1 MAHVHLRVAHLLSR
15 RVRVIVPA
23 LVRQPERAYVLE
35 ILLRKRPEIQAV
47 RTVAEIGS
55 VTVHFDPRRLPRETL
70 LSVLETV
77 IGNLAARPALASPRR
92 PAPPS
97 SGGTPRQYAA
107 AVEGMTCA
115 SCALLL
121 ELTLRRDRRVELAQV
136 NFGAGTAVVRGRLS
150 KEEVFEHISQ
160 LGYTPR
166 PMDTLA
172 QRRLVVE
179 REKAAI
185 REAGRRFTSAAAWT
199 LPLMALG
206 MAMPRS
212 PYLRILQAVLATPV
226 LFASGRPIF
235 ERAWSLA
242 RRRHTN
248 MDTLVAIG
256 AGTAYAYSLEALL
269 RGARH
274 LYFEAAAA
282 IVTFVLL
289 GRFLE
294 EQARGKAGEAI
305 RALVELQPQ
314 TATRVRDGVE
324 EVVTVERLA
333 VGDVLRV
340 RPGERVPTDGVVL
353 DGDSYVDESVI
364 TGESLPVAKKP
375 GDRVTGGCISVTGSF
390 TQRVMA
396 VGHDTVLAGIVRMVD
411 EAQGAKLPAQ
421 RTADRIVAV
430 FVPAVMGIAG
440 MTSVARLGAGWSLRS
455 ALTRGSAVLLI
466 ACPCSLGLATPTA
479 IMAATGRAARHGIFI
494 RRGAALETMAG
505 QTAVVLDKTGTIT
518 EGRPAVT
525 DFVSFTRTPEAR
537 VLALIAGAE
546 RGSEHYLARALAAF
560 ASGRGATPL
569 PATGFSAVPGSGVR
583 AMVDDMAVCVGN
595 SAWMAANGVDC
606 GAAREY
612 ARALASRGKTPVL
625 AAIAGELAA
634 VLAVGDAPRSTSA
647 AAVRHLRKLGVSVLM
662 ATGDDEAVA
671 RHVAAEVGIQDVVAQ
686 ATPERK
692 LRLIHELRARGQC
705 VGMIGDGVNDA
716 PALAAADVGFAVGT
730 GTHVSIEAASVTLVG
745 GDLAKV
751 GEAIALSRATLRV
764 IRQNLFWALG
774 YNALAI
780 PSAIVGRLS
789 PMVASAAMAAS
800 SVSVVANSLR
810 LTRD

>member
-1 MAHVHLRVAHLLSR
+1 MHLRVAHVLSR
-15 RVRVIVPA
+15 RVRVIAPA
-23 LVRQPERAYVLE
+23 LVRQPERSYVLE
-35 ILLRKRPEIQAV
+35 ILLRKRQGVHAV
-47 RTVAEIGS
+47 RAVAEIGS

-70 LSVLETV
+70 LSALDSV
-77 IGNLAARPALASPRR
+77 IGNLAAAPVPATPRES
-92 PAPPS
+92 APPS
-97 SGGTPRQYAA
+97 SGGALRQYAA
-107 AVEGMTCA
+107 AIEGMTCA
-115 SCALLL
+115 SCALLV
-121 ELTLRRDRRVELAQV
+121 ELALRRDPRVELAQV
-136 NFGAGTAVVRGRLS
+136 SFGAGTATVRGHLS
-150 KEEVFEHISQ
+150 REEVFEQISR

-179 REKAAI
+179 REKAAV
-185 REAGRRFTSAAAWT
+185 RDAGRRFTSAAAWT
-199 LPLMALG
+199 LPLLALSMAK
-206 MAMPRS
+206 PRS
-212 PYLRILQAVLATPV
+212 PGLRVLQAVLATPV
-226 LFASGRPIF
+226 LLANGRPLF

-242 RRRHTN
+242 RRRQAN

-274 LYFEAAAA
+274 LYFEAAAS

-294 EQARGKAGEAI
+294 ERARGRAGEAI

-353 DGDSYVDESVI
+353 DGGSCLDESVV
-364 TGESLPVAKKP
+364 TGESLPVVKQP
-375 GDRVTGGCISVTGSF
+375 GDRVTGGCITVAGSF
-390 TQRVMA
+390 TERVTA
-396 VGHDTVLAGIVRMVD
+396 VGQDTVLAGIVRMVD

-421 RTADRIVAV
+421 RTADRIVGV

-440 MTSVARLGAGWSLRS
+440 ATSVAWLGAGRTLRT

-479 IMAATGRAARHGIFI
+479 IMAASGRAARHGIFI
-494 RRGAALETMAG
+494 RRGEALEAMAG
-505 QTAVVLDKTGTIT
+505 LTVVVLDKTGTIT

-546 RGSEHYLARALAAF
+546 QGSEHYLARALAAF
-560 ASGRGATPL
+560 ASGQGATPL

-583 AMVDDMAVCVGN
+583 ATVDGMAVCVGN
-595 SAWMAANGVDC
+595 SAWMVANGVDC
-606 GAAREY
+606 RAARESVH
-612 ARALASRGKTPVL
+612 ALASRGRTPVL
-625 AAIAGELAA
+625 AAVGRELAA
-634 VLAVGDAPRSTSA
+634 VLAVGDAPRATSV
-647 AAVRHLRKLGVSVLM
+647 AAVRHLRELGVRVLM
-662 ATGDDEAVA
+662 ATGDEEAVA
-671 RHVAAEVGIQDVVAQ
+671 RRVAAEVGIRDVVAR
-686 ATPERK
+686 ANPDRK
-692 LRLIHELRARGQC
+692 LRLIHELRARGEH

-716 PALAAADVGFAVGT
+716 PALAAADVGFAIGT
-730 GTHVSIEAASVTLVG
+730 GTQVSIEAASVTLVG
-745 GDLAKV
+745 SDLAKV

-780 PSAIVGRLS
+780 PAAIAGRLS

-800 SVSVVANSLR
+800 SVSVVTNSLR